1 VIARALLRRLAVILA
16 LGLLGLFLLLA
27 GVVTLVLST
36 ETGTDWALSQ
46 LLNQVN
52 GIPGQQVTTAST
64 DGTLASGLDLS
75 RLEYRSDTVRVTVE
89 QVHLE
94 WSPLALMSARLSI
107 PEIHLTD
114 ARVEILTPAAPADQS
129 SQSAGPLVSVP
140 LLPVTIN
147 LDQITVSRL
156 QIQQGQQPF
165 MIDELSLGVLLQ
177 GQALEIAVIDISGE
191 GLDIEGELTL
201 LLNGNL
207 PLDAEL
213 QWQFLAD
220 VYPES
225 GPASGVLTLAGDL
238 TRLDLRHQL
247 QRPLVLT
254 SLGTVATGVG
264 GGELAINLTHSSE
277 SMDLAQSPVE
287 DLVLTDFNL
296 TTVGNPEALQIAL
309 TTRGESALAPAAAL
323 ALDATWESG
332 GLVLEELLLTTA
344 TGQLGAAGELQLGDT
359 MTGSLQ
365 YRLTDASPLDYIDND
380 LPLQI
385 VDLSSSGT
393 AQFSL
398 AGETLQGTLQVSE
411 LSGDFGDYPFRGQG
425 QIRYLDGALYIDDV
439 QLSTADNSLQADGVL
454 ADELDL
460 RWEIAAPQLNQF
472 IDNLGG
478 ELQAR
483 GQLSGNFDD
492 VQLVSDVRATAVS
505 FDGLF
510 VDNLQMNLQRQGE
523 VIQGNLELTAA
534 GYRSDDRTDNIQSLR
549 LLLEGTESRHQW
561 SLASTTDYGS
571 IELDLQGG
579 FTDLA
584 NFSWEGVLRQGRLVT
599 DVGEWRSESG
609 SSIAA
614 SPASISLTDNCWRQ
628 NTATLCLQLTGASA
642 SEGFSLQLDGQLSD
656 YPLSVFNHPDL
667 QPDGAVSLP
676 ALVPRLPETVGLAG
690 TANLDLGFTIDAETG
705 TSATVSLQPDD
716 LLLTI
721 RAIDPEVITE
731 SGEAAV
737 TERVYTLD
745 GARLTAILE
754 NGSWDLQAGTQI
766 GATNETGSSQDF
778 RGSLTSRVLVSPAGE
793 LSGGLEADFGDIG
806 WLDAFSQDLD
816 NLEGT
821 LGGRVDLAGTVSE
834 PLFEVDFSLSNGRVS
849 VLPLGINVEQISSQ
863 LTSLDDGSIQLTT
876 SALSGEGTLEVE
888 GRLTEPFTT
897 QRSLQAR
904 LNGSDFILAEIPDL
918 NLIVTPDVTLTA
930 DAQQI
935 ELSGSLHLPT
945 LVINLTEL
953 PESAVDISR
962 DAVVITYPPDQPQ
975 LARSIAAEQ
984 STLFNLPVVA
994 DLDISLGD
1002 QVSFNGF
1009 GLTTEVAGNLNVQQ
1023 QENGTNLT
1031 YGELEIVSGQYSL
1044 YGRSLQIRQGKLLF
1058 FGAYDNPALDI
1069 RATRE
1074 VESATVGVL
1083 MNGTLKNINSQL
1095 FSSPALPDSDI
1106 IAIMVTGKP
1115 FSEMGQQDS
1124 NAVVG
1129 AIANLGLSRSQ
1140 GLTNQVR
1147 EQLGLDTLAITN
1159 TGNINNSILTIG
1171 KYLTPDLFIRYGIG
1185 LFDHQAKLSLDYTLT
1200 ERITLQAE
1208 TGEYQ
1213 SVDVFYRVER

>member
-1 VIARALLRRLAVILA
+1 VISRSLLRRLAVILS
-16 LGLLGLFLLLA
+16 LGLLGLFLMLA
-27 GVVTLVLST
+27 GGVTLVLST
-36 ETGTDWALSQ
+36 ETGTNWALSQ
-46 LLNQVN
+46 LLNRVN
-52 GIPGQQVTTAST
+52 GIAGQRVTAAST
-64 DGTLASGLDLS
+64 DGTLASGLDLNH
-75 RLEYRSDTVRVTVE
+75 LEYRSDTVQVTVE
-89 QVHLE
+89 QVRLE
-94 WSPLALMSARLSI
+94 WSPLALMSARLSVPGI
-107 PEIHLTD
+107 QLADVH
-114 ARVEILTPAAPADQS
+114 VEILTPAAPADQS
-129 SQSAGPLVSVP
+129 SPPAGPLISVP
-140 LLPVTIN
+140 LLPVTVE
-147 LDQITVSRL
+147 LGLITVSRL
-156 QIQQGQQPF
+156 EIQQGQRRF
-165 MIDELSLGVLLQ
+165 VVGELSLGALLQ
-177 GQALEIAVIDISGE
+177 GQALEIAAIEVSGE
-191 GLDIEGELTL
+191 GLEVEGDLTL
-201 LLNGNL
+201 QLNGNL

-213 QWQFLAD
+213 QWQFFEEL
-220 VYPES
+220 YPGS

-247 QRPLVLT
+247 QRPIVLT
-254 SLGTVATGVG
+254 SLGTVETGVG
-264 GGELAINLTHSSE
+264 GGNLDINLAHNSDTIN
-277 SMDLAQSPVE
+277 LAQSAVE
-287 DLVLTDFNL
+287 GLVLTDFNL
-296 TTVGNPEALQIAL
+296 TTVGNPGALQVAL
-309 TTRGESALAPAAAL
+309 TTRGESTLTPAV
-323 ALDATWESG
+323 ALDVNAAWEG
-332 GLVLEELLLTTA
+332 GRLVLEALQLTTA
-344 TGQLGAAGELQLGDT
+344 TGQLDTTGQLQLGDT

-385 VDLSSSGT
+385 VDLSSSGE
-393 AQFSL
+393 AEFSL
-398 AGETLQGTLQVSE
+398 VGDTLQGSLRFTE
-411 LSGDFGDYPFRGQG
+411 LSGDFGDYPFQGQG
-425 QIRYLDGALYIDDV
+425 RIRYVDDALYFDSV
-439 QLSTADNSLQADGVL
+439 ELSTADNRLQADGVL

-460 RWEIAAPQLNQF
+460 RWEIVAPQLNQF
-472 IDNLGG
+472 IEDLGG

-483 GQLSGNFDD
+483 GQLSGTLDNI
-492 VQLVSDVRATAVS
+492 QLTSDINATAVS

-510 VDNLQMNLQRQGE
+510 VDNLQVNLQRQGE
-523 VIQGNLELTAA
+523 LIRGNIEMTDA
-534 GYRSDDRTDNIQSLR
+534 GYRSEDRTDNIQSLR
-549 LLLEGTESRHQW
+549 LLLEGTEARHQW
-561 SLASTTDYGS
+561 SLATTTDYGS
-571 IELDLQGG
+571 IELELQGG

-584 NFSWEGVLRQGRLVT
+584 TFNWEGLLRQGRLVT
-599 DVGEWRSESG
+599 DLGEWRTESVSG
-609 SSIAA
+609 IAA
-614 SPASISLTDNCWRQ
+614 NMASIDLTDNCWRQ
-628 NTATLCLQLTGASA
+628 NAASLCLQLTGSMAP
-642 SEGFSLQLDGQLSD
+642 EGFSLQLNGQLID

-667 QPDGAVSLP
+667 QPDETLSLP
-676 ALVPRLPETVGLAG
+676 ALIPRLPETVSVAG
-690 TANLDLGFTIDAETG
+690 TANVDLGLVIDTETG

-716 LLLTI
+716 LLLII
-721 RAIDPEVITE
+721 RAIDPEIITE
-731 SGEAAV
+731 SGEPGI
-737 TERVYTLD
+737 TEQVYTLD
-745 GARLTAILE
+745 DAGLAATLE
-754 NGSWDLQAGTQI
+754 NGSWNLQAGTLIGGTGTPDSNQI
-766 GATNETGSSQDF
+766 L
-778 RGSLTSRVLVSPAGE
+778 RGSLSSQVLISPEGD
-793 LSGGLEADFGDIG
+793 LSGALEADFGDIG
-806 WLDAFSQDLD
+806 WLDAFSRDID

-821 LGGRVDLAGTVSE
+821 LRGTIRLAGIVSE
-834 PLFEVDFSLSNGRVS
+834 PLFNVDFSLNDGQVS
-849 VLPLGINVEQISSQ
+849 VLPLGITVERIASTI
-863 LTSLDDGSIQLTT
+863 TSLDDGSIQLTT
-876 SALSGEGTLEVE
+876 SALSGEGSLQLQ
-888 GRLTEPFTT
+888 GLLTEPFTT
-897 QRSLQAR
+897 RRTLQAE
-904 LNGSDFILAEIPDL
+904 LSGSDFILAEIPDL
-918 NLIVTPDVTLTA
+918 KLIVTPDVTLNA
-930 DAQQI
+930 NAQQI

-953 PESAVDISR
+953 PEQAVDISR
-962 DAVVITYPPDQPQ
+962 DAVVISYPPDQPQ

-984 STLFNLPVVA
+984 STLFNLPVIA
-994 DLDISLGD
+994 DLDISLGE

-1044 YGRSLQIRQGKLLF
+1044 YGRSLQVRQGKLLF

-1213 SVDVFYRVER
+1213 SVDVIYRVER